1 MTLGGVTL
9 DWIPIVVE
17 KDVKL
22 SSVISMYQTRIYEL
36 QNQHRKFSID
46 TGETSKGKVA
56 NYSHRLLWESLSWKS
71 LKEVEK
77 CLCRIIETTDSALG
91 EGKGPDD
98 LSMPSYSCFSEILLC
113 RCLNL
118 NTLFNML

>member
-22 SSVISMYQTRIYEL
+22 SSVISMYQTRINEL

-46 TGETSKGKVA
+46 TGET
-56 NYSHRLLWESLSWKS
+56 
-71 LKEVEK
+71 
-77 CLCRIIETTDSALG
+77 
-91 EGKGPDD
+91 
-98 LSMPSYSCFSEILLC
+98 
-113 RCLNL
+113 
-118 NTLFNML
+118 